1 MQERIT
7 ALGVIGICK
16 QALRQTRRYWRMTGK
31 GFTAGASMQAG
42 RLHFICGV

>member
-16 QALRQTRRYWRMTGK
+16 QALRQTRDCWCVTGA
-31 GFTAGASMQAG
+31 GFAAGASMQG
-42 RLHFICGV
+42 SRLHFICGV